1 MSGTHTTSD
10 YAPYRDRCAIAGI
23 GQTAYTKRSGVS
35 ELSLAVEA
43 CTAALADAGIPV
55 YEVDGIIRNDF
66 DLVSHN
72 ELADALGIPNLTYW
86 GINGAGGAA
95 APAQVAQA
103 VAAIESGQASTVL
116 VFRALNGRS
125 GADRYGQSRRDTD
138 GPPRVGGSSSYDE
151 YFLPHGLAAAGQAYA
166 MVARRHMIEYGTTPE
181 QLAHIALTCRER
193 ANANPRAQ
201 MHGRPMTMADYEAA
215 RMISDPLRL
224 FDYCL
229 ETDGAC
235 ALVVTRTERARDG
248 RSPTVLIRAV
258 AMGTGPAP
266 KGGVIFPVLFR
277 DTFTTFPSA
286 AVAHTLYRRAGLGPE
301 DIQVA
306 QLYDCFTITALIQLE
321 DYGFCAKGEGG
332 PFAASG
338 ALGPQGA
345 LPINTGG
352 GHLSEGYIHGLNHV
366 VEGVRQMR
374 GESTTQIKDSD
385 VCLVTGGSPPASS
398 ALILRRDA

>member
-1 MSGTHTTSD
+1 MND
-10 YAPYRDRCAIAGI
+10 YAPHRDRCAVAGI
-23 GQTAYTKRSGVS
+23 GETAYTRASGTS
-35 ELSLAVEA
+35 ELGLAVTA
-43 CTAALADAGIPV
+43 CEAALADAGIPAS
-55 YEVDGIIRNDF
+55 EVDGIVRNDF
-66 DLVSHN
+66 DTVTHN

-86 GINGAGGAA
+86 GLNGAGGSA
-95 APAQVAQA
+95 APAQIAQA

-125 GADRYGQSRRDTD
+125 GGDRYGQSRRPVD
-138 GPPRVGGSSSYDE
+138 GPAEVGGGSTYDE
-151 YFLPHGLAAAGQAYA
+151 YFLPYGLAAAGQAYA

-181 QLAHIALTCRER
+181 QLGHIALTCRER

-201 MHGRPMTMADYEAA
+201 MHHKPMTRADYDAA
-215 RMISDPLRL
+215 RIISDPLRL

-235 ALVVTRTERARDG
+235 ALVVTSAERARDARHG
-248 RSPTVLIRAV
+248 GVLIRAV
-258 AMGTGPAP
+258 AMGSGPSP
-266 KGGVIFPVLFR
+266 RGGVVFPALFR
-277 DTFTTFPSA
+277 ESYTTFPSA
-286 AVAHTLYRRAGLGPE
+286 AVAETLWTRAGLGPR
-301 DIQVA
+301 DVDVA
-306 QLYDCFTITALIQLE
+306 QFYDCFTITALVQFE

-338 ALGPQGA
+338 AIGPGGS

-374 GESTTQIKDSD
+374 GGSTSQVAGGE

-398 ALILRRDA
+398 ALILRRDS